1 MMGLLLTLIGL
12 WILWKLFKLSLHL
25 LFWIAIIAVAAF
37 FVKVLILPAVLLIGG
52 IIGWGV
58 LRA

>member
-1 MMGLLLTLIGL
+1 MGLLLTLIGL

-52 IIGWGV
+52 IIG
-58 LRA
+58 

>member
-1 MMGLLLTLIGL
+1 MELLLTLVGL

-58 LRA
+58 FHA

>member
-1 MMGLLLTLIGL
+1 MELLLTLIGL
-12 WILWKLFKLSLHL
+12 WLLWKLFKLSLHL

-37 FVKVLILPAVLLIGG
+37 FVKTLILPAILLIGG

-58 LRA
+58 LRG

>member
-1 MMGLLLTLIGL
+1 MELLLTLVGL
-12 WILWKLFKLSLHL
+12 W

-37 FVKVLILPAVLLIGG
+37 FVKTLILPAILLIGG

-58 LRA
+58 LRG